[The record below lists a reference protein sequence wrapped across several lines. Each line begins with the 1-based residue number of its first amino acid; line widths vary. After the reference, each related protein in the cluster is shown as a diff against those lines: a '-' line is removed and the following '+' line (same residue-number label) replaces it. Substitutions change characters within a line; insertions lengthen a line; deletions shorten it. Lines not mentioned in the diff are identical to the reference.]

1 MCVYIHDGKVCM
13 LGTNTHLNNPHLTFT
28 LFVIINT
35 RNLRTIYPSLH
46 SFAYIS
52 LVPAPTTVFS
62 LRLYYK
68 LRFFTLRSSVQ
79 MVKIKNRRKK
89 NEYTCN
95 PFLIV
100 NEQKYFKLKT
110 VHNFFYLLIQTVN
123 HGGSLTNVTSL
134 EYLV

>member
-13 LGTNTHLNNPHLTFT
+13 LGTNTHLNNPPPYIYLVCDYKHTKSTYDLSFFAFIRIFQSGTRPNNCVFT
-28 LFVIINT
+28 SFILQTQIFYS
-35 RNLRTIYPSLH
+35 TI
-46 SFAYIS
+46 IS
-52 LVPAPTTVFS
+52 LDGLNKRP
-62 LRLYYK
+62 K
-68 LRFFTLRSSVQ
+68 
-79 MVKIKNRRKK
+79 KK